1 MFILY
6 RYKAYSESAATKNLS
21 GIYTLT
27 CQKILGN
34 PYQCNSSYIR
44 PYISVP
50 HMSDNKQKF
59 IVSKGAKIRNRYNQ
73 VPHLT
78 QDTNGKVTN

>member
-1 MFILY
+1 MFILFH
-6 RYKAYSESAATKNLS
+6 YKAYSESAATRNLS

-34 PYQCNSSYIR
+34 PYQCSSSYIR

-50 HMSDNKQKF
+50 NMSEKQK
-59 IVSKGAKIRNRYNQ
+59 IIPYLANVLISPLQHPRES
-73 VPHLT
+73 
-78 QDTNGKVTN
+78 

>member
-1 MFILY
+1 MFILL
-6 RYKAYSESAATKNLS
+6 SLQGNFESQAAIHLS

-44 PYISVP
+44 PYISVSNMP
-50 HMSDNKQKF
+50 GEKQKF
-59 IVSKGAKIRNRYNQ
+59 IPYLAIVLISPLQQPRES
-73 VPHLT
+73 
-78 QDTNGKVTN
+78 

>member
-6 RYKAYSESAATKNLS
+6 HYKAYSESEATSNLS

-44 PYISVP
+44 PYISDP
-50 HMSDNKQKF
+50 NMRGEK
-59 IVSKGAKIRNRYNQ
+59 
-73 VPHLT
+73 T
-78 QDTNGKVTN
+78 KVHTLLS